1 VKAIEDYVASLGLD
15 AYLVGGAVRD
25 ELLGHESKD
34 ADFLVPGVD
43 IEGLRALLAPHGR
56 VADLIVAGRPVGL
69 RLFPRAPEVRRLVP
83 AGVELAPPRRE
94 RSTGPGRHDFEIVV
108 DPGASVEDDLAR
120 RDFTVN
126 AMARHLGDHTLVDPF
141 GGRGDLERG
150 VLRTV
155 SAQSFAEDPLRLV
168 RGLRL
173 VSQLGLD
180 PDEETLR
187 EMHEEA
193 ESVKLVSGERIGG
206 GLGADGMGELSRML
220 LGSRPEKALRL
231 ARDTGI
237 LVALLPEFEPAI
249 GFDQESRY
257 HDLAV
262 DEHTFAVVQAAA
274 ARGAP
279 LRVRLA
285 TLFHDLGKPQ
295 TAWRDRNG
303 RLHFYARP
311 GMRDHADVG
320 AELADGALRRLRYP
334 TDLRERV
341 VRIVR
346 FHMLDIG
353 KADEL
358 RARRLLARY
367 GEGLALDL
375 LEHKEADLLGKSLTG
390 RRAQELERLRE
401 FRQLVEAER
410 VSPHHLSDLAVDGT
424 DLIELGYRPGPVLGR
439 TLDELLRLVV
449 DDPSLNRREALLERA
464 RELLPQ

>member
-1 VKAIEDYVASLGLD
+1 
-15 AYLVGGAVRD
+15 
-25 ELLGHESKD
+25 
-34 ADFLVPGVD
+34 
-43 IEGLRALLAPHGR
+43 
-56 VADLIVAGRPVGL
+56 
-69 RLFPRAPEVRRLVP
+69 
-83 AGVELAPPRRE
+83 
-94 RSTGPGRHDFEIVV
+94 
-108 DPGASVEDDLAR
+108 
-120 RDFTVN
+120 
-126 AMARHLGDHTLVDPF
+126 
-141 GGRGDLERG
+141 
-150 VLRTV
+150 
-155 SAQSFAEDPLRLV
+155 
-168 RGLRL
+168 
-173 VSQLGLD
+173 
-180 PDEETLR
+180 
-187 EMHEEA
+187 
-193 ESVKLVSGERIGG
+193 
-206 GLGADGMGELSRML
+206 
-220 LGSRPEKALRL
+220 
-231 ARDTGI
+231 
-237 LVALLPEFEPAI
+237 
-249 GFDQESRY
+249 
-257 HDLAV
+257 
-262 DEHTFAVVQAAA
+262 
-274 ARGAP
+274 
-279 LRVRLA
+279 
-285 TLFHDLGKPQ
+285 
-295 TAWRDRNG
+295 
-303 RLHFYARP
+303 
-311 GMRDHADVG
+311 MRDHADVG